1 MGRRSDR
8 RVQGGTVDLAGED
21 NAWWSGAQVNHTFV
35 TERPVD
41 ARERATDHD
50 LMTSVPT
57 SWISQSPDATRA
69 YRALGID
76 WEASWDEVVTTYRN
90 LARRWH
96 PDRLAE
102 ASPEVQA
109 EGVRRMT
116 DFNAAYDELRKLLAP
131 SKRALFTA

>member
-21 NAWWSGAQVNHTFV
+21 NAWWSGARVNHTFV
-35 TERPVD
+35 SDRPIE
-41 ARERATDHD
+41 ARERAADHIGAGP
-50 LMTSVPT
+50 VPS

-69 YRALGID
+69 YRVLGID
-76 WEASWDEVVTTYRN
+76 WEASWDEVVTAYRN

-102 ASPEVQA
+102 AS
-109 EGVRRMT
+109 
-116 DFNAAYDELRKLLAP
+116 
-131 SKRALFTA
+131 